1 MTSVRFTFFHHPPH
15 WDPCAASHLPVSLLP
30 YGESSAQQ
38 PGLEVSGLSTIL
50 LVQLSSSTLS
60 PFMAS
65 VACRVKIR
73 ACNSAL
79 RALCG
84 CEPAHLSHLSPL
96 MRPFLQELNHCTFS
110 APPWHVAVVH
120 AVSCFSYNQC
130 CYLHSSVLLSS
141 TPPPVPGPYHVLF
154 PLPGMLCIPH
164 LAYDPPLSLLQ
175 GALPDSRLGQDP
187 SDHRMLPCCLYHHC
201 GSTCVRVRSSLLSAS
216 PMRTGPVTLVV
227 ASVGPTA
234 LQCVCHCSCLFFSVC
249 QQRQKNHH
257 KLCKGR
263 GALSVS
269 GGGMWIK

>member
-96 MRPFLQELNHCTFS
+96 MLPFLHELNHCTFS

-141 TPPPVPGPYHVLF
+141 TPPLVPGPYHVLF
-154 PLPGMLCIPH
+154 PLPGMLCIPR
-164 LAYDPPLSLLQ
+164 LAYDPHSACSRVPCLIRDWVKTPRITACSLAVFITTVVLRVSVW
-175 GALPDSRLGQDP
+175 GL
-187 SDHRMLPCCLYHHC
+187 HCCLPPPW
-201 GSTCVRVRSSLLSAS
+201 GQGLWLL
-216 PMRTGPVTLVV
+216 
-227 ASVGPTA
+227 
-234 LQCVCHCSCLFFSVC
+234 
-249 QQRQKNHH
+249 
-257 KLCKGR
+257 
-263 GALSVS
+263 
-269 GGGMWIK
+269 